1 MSGQIMAMHTL
12 LRCGLVLRIC
22 AADVCYGFGAA
33 NVHYE
38 RTMCAVTG
46 NARCQLALL

>member
-1 MSGQIMAMHTL
+1 MAMHTL

-38 RTMCAVTG
+38 LVHFVIGTVIG
-46 NARCQLALL
+46 NAGCQLAPL